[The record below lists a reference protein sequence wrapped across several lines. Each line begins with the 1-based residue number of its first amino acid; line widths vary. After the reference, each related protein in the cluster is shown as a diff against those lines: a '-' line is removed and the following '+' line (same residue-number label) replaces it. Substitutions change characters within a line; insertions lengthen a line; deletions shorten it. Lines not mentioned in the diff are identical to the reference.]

1 MTDTELNEL
10 EAKAKAATQGT
21 WMSDYYGVYTQ
32 NGISLPRNPEDC
44 KYIAA
49 ANPAVILELITELKQ
64 ARKERDWLAETCAF
78 TLYKITNKLISKGL
92 ELSYPPTKKELLIEA
107 KEATLKQYS
116 ALEPCNFTAN
126 SNSTPPKES

>member
-32 NGISLPRNPEDC
+32 NEISLPRNPEDC

-49 ANPAVILELITELKQ
+49 ANPAVVQELISELKQ
-64 ARKERDWLAETCAF
+64 VRKERDWLADTLSFNETCLDPNNIDKCIAEADKNCVDCW
-78 TLYKITNKLISKGL
+78 LNA
-92 ELSYPPTKKELLIEA
+92 A
-107 KEATLKQYS
+107 KEATCQK
-116 ALEPCNFTAN
+116 
-126 SNSTPPKES
+126 